1 MDIRHFNLVFLRF
14 RFIALSVSGSLIL
27 VSLATISIQQLQL
40 GLDFTGGTLVEVG
53 FSETVDPEEIRIYLE
68 AKEIDAL
75 VQAFGSDKDLLI
87 KIPSS
92 ENIENANIV
101 IDSLRQ
107 QYSFQ
112 LRRSGFVGPQ
122 VGGELRDQGGLG
134 LLAALLVMM
143 IYIMF
148 RFQYKFAIGAVV
160 ALFHD
165 VLIVLG
171 IFSIFRMEFDLS
183 VLAALMA
190 VIGYSLNDTIVVS
203 DRIRE
208 NFRAKRKLNSE
219 QVINRSLNNTLG
231 RTLITSLTTLLVLFS
246 LLFLGGEIIR
256 NFAIA
261 LSIGVVIGTYSSIYV
276 LTNVLLSMNISADD
290 LAERSKDSFDDGMP

>member
-1 MDIRHFNLVFLRF
+1 MNFNLDFLRF
-14 RFIALSVSGSLIL
+14 RFFALIASVSFIL

-53 FSETVDPEEIRIYLE
+53 FSETVDPEEIRTYLE
-68 AKEIDAL
+68 GKQIDAL

-101 IDSLRQ
+101 IDSLQQ

-134 LLAALLVMM
+134 LFAALIVMM

-171 IFSIFRMEFDLS
+171 IFSILRLEFDLS

-261 LSIGVVIGTYSSIYV
+261 LSIGVVVGTYSSIYV
-276 LTNVLLSMNISADD
+276 LTNVLLSMNITADD
-290 LAERSKDSFDDGMP
+290 LAERTKDSFDDGMP

>member
-1 MDIRHFNLVFLRF
+1 MNFNLDFLRF
-14 RFIALSVSGSLIL
+14 RFIALIASVSFIL

-53 FSETVDPEEIRIYLE
+53 FSETVDPEEIRTYLE
-68 AKEIDAL
+68 GKQIDAL

-101 IDSLRQ
+101 IDSLQQ

-171 IFSIFRMEFDLS
+171 IFSILRLEFDLS

-208 NFRAKRKLNSE
+208 NFRTKRKLNSE

-261 LSIGVVIGTYSSIYV
+261 LSIGVVVGTYSSIYV
-276 LTNVLLSMNISADD
+276 LTNVLLSMNITADD
-290 LAERSKDSFDDGMP
+290 LAERTKDSFDDGMP

>member
-1 MDIRHFNLVFLRF
+1 MNFNLDFLRF
-14 RFIALSVSGSLIL
+14 RFFALIASVSFIL

-53 FSETVDPEEIRIYLE
+53 FSETVDPEEIRTYLE
-68 AKEIDAL
+68 GKQIDAL

-101 IDSLRQ
+101 IDSLQQ

-134 LLAALLVMM
+134 LLAALVMM

-171 IFSIFRMEFDLS
+171 IFSILRLEFDLS

-261 LSIGVVIGTYSSIYV
+261 LSIGVVVGTYSSIYV
-276 LTNVLLSMNISADD
+276 LTNVLLSMNITADD
-290 LAERSKDSFDDGMP
+290 LAERTKDSFDDGMP

>member
-1 MDIRHFNLVFLRF
+1 MNFNLDFLRF
-14 RFIALSVSGSLIL
+14 RFIALIVSGSLIL

-276 LTNVLLSMNISADD
+276 LTNVLLSMNINADD

>member
-1 MDIRHFNLVFLRF
+1 MNFNLDFLRF
-14 RFIALSVSGSLIL
+14 RFVALIASVSFIL

-53 FSETVDPEEIRIYLE
+53 FTETVDPEEIRTYLE
-68 AKEIDAL
+68 GKQIDAL

-101 IDSLRQ
+101 IDSLQQ

-171 IFSIFRMEFDLS
+171 IFSILRLEFDLS

-261 LSIGVVIGTYSSIYV
+261 LSIGVVVGTYSSIYV
-276 LTNVLLSMNISADD
+276 LTNVLLSMNINAED
-290 LAERSKDSFDDGMP
+290 LVERTKDSFDDGMP

>member
-1 MDIRHFNLVFLRF
+1 MNFNLDFLRF
-14 RFIALSVSGSLIL
+14 RFIALIASVSFIL

-53 FSETVDPEEIRIYLE
+53 FTETVDPEEIRTYLE
-68 AKEIDAL
+68 GKQIDAL

-101 IDSLRQ
+101 IDSLQ
-107 QYSFQ
+107 QRYSFQ

-171 IFSIFRMEFDLS
+171 IFSILRLEFDLS

-261 LSIGVVIGTYSSIYV
+261 LSIGVVVGTYSSIYV
-276 LTNVLLSMNISADD
+276 LTNVLLSMNITAED
-290 LAERSKDSFDDGMP
+290 LAERTKDSFDDGMP

>member
-1 MDIRHFNLVFLRF
+1 MNFNLDFLRF
-14 RFIALSVSGSLIL
+14 RFIALIASVAFIL
-27 VSLATISIQQLQL
+27 VSLSTISIQQLQL

-53 FSETVDPEEIRIYLE
+53 FTETVDPEEIRTYLE
-68 AKEIDAL
+68 GKQIDAL

-101 IDSLRQ
+101 IDSLQ
-107 QYSFQ
+107 EQYSFQ

-171 IFSIFRMEFDLS
+171 IFSILRLEFDLS

-261 LSIGVVIGTYSSIYV
+261 LSIGVVVGTYSSIYV
-276 LTNVLLSMNISADD
+276 LTNVLMSMNISAED
-290 LAERSKDSFDDGMP
+290 LAERTKDSFDDGMP

>member
-1 MDIRHFNLVFLRF
+1 MNFNIDFLRF
-14 RFIALSVSGSLIL
+14 RFIALIASVSFIL

-53 FSETVDPEEIRIYLE
+53 FTETVDPEEIRTYLE
-68 AKEIDAL
+68 GKQIDAL

-101 IDSLRQ
+101 IDSLQQ

-134 LLAALLVMM
+134 LLAALIVMM

-148 RFQYKFAIGAVV
+148 RFQYKFAIGAVA

-171 IFSIFRMEFDLS
+171 IFSILRLEFDLS

-261 LSIGVVIGTYSSIYV
+261 LSIGVVVGTYSSIYV
-276 LTNVLLSMNISADD
+276 LTNVLLSMNIRADD
-290 LAERSKDSFDDGMP
+290 LAEKTKDSFDDGMP

>member
-1 MDIRHFNLVFLRF
+1 MNFNLDFLRF
-14 RFIALSVSGSLIL
+14 RFIALIASVSFIL

-53 FSETVDPEEIRIYLE
+53 FSETVDPEEIRTYLE
-68 AKEIDAL
+68 GKQIDAL

-101 IDSLRQ
+101 IDSLQQ

-171 IFSIFRMEFDLS
+171 IFSMLRLEFDLS

-261 LSIGVVIGTYSSIYV
+261 LSIGVVVGTYSSIYV
-276 LTNVLLSMNISADD
+276 LTNVLLSMNITADD
-290 LAERSKDSFDDGMP
+290 LAERTKDSFDDGMP

>member
-1 MDIRHFNLVFLRF
+1 MNFNLDFLRF
-14 RFIALSVSGSLIL
+14 RFIALIASVSFIL

-53 FSETVDPEEIRIYLE
+53 FSETVDPEEIRTYLE
-68 AKEIDAL
+68 GKQIDAL

-101 IDSLRQ
+101 IDSLQQ

-171 IFSIFRMEFDLS
+171 IFSILRLEFDLS

-246 LLFLGGEIIR
+246 LLFLGGEIIK

-261 LSIGVVIGTYSSIYV
+261 LSIGVVVGTYSSIYV
-276 LTNVLLSMNISADD
+276 LTNVLLSMNITADD
-290 LAERSKDSFDDGMP
+290 LAERTKDSFDDGMP

>member
-1 MDIRHFNLVFLRF
+1 MNFNLDFLRF
-14 RFIALSVSGSLIL
+14 RFIALIASVSFIL

-53 FSETVDPEEIRIYLE
+53 FSETVDPEEIRTYLE
-68 AKEIDAL
+68 GKQIDAL

-101 IDSLRQ
+101 IDSLKQ

-171 IFSIFRMEFDLS
+171 IFSILRLEFDLS

-261 LSIGVVIGTYSSIYV
+261 LSIGVVVGTYSSIYV
-276 LTNVLLSMNISADD
+276 LTNVLLSMNITADD
-290 LAERSKDSFDDGMP
+290 LAERTKDSFDDGMP

>member
-1 MDIRHFNLVFLRF
+1 MNFNLDFLRF
-14 RFIALSVSGSLIL
+14 RFIALIASVSFIL

-53 FSETVDPEEIRIYLE
+53 FTETVDPEEIRTYLE
-68 AKEIDAL
+68 GKQIDAL

-101 IDSLRQ
+101 IDSLQQ

-171 IFSIFRMEFDLS
+171 IFSIIRLEFDLS

-261 LSIGVVIGTYSSIYV
+261 LSIGVVVGTYSSIYV
-276 LTNVLLSMNISADD
+276 LTNVLLSMNISAED
-290 LAERSKDSFDDGMP
+290 LAERTKDSFDDGMP

>member
-1 MDIRHFNLVFLRF
+1 
-14 RFIALSVSGSLIL
+14 
-27 VSLATISIQQLQL
+27 
-40 GLDFTGGTLVEVG
+40 
-53 FSETVDPEEIRIYLE
+53 
-68 AKEIDAL
+68 
-75 VQAFGSDKDLLI
+75 
-87 KIPSS
+87 
-92 ENIENANIV
+92 
-101 IDSLRQ
+101 
-107 QYSFQ
+107 
-112 LRRSGFVGPQ
+112 
-122 VGGELRDQGGLG
+122 
-134 LLAALLVMM
+134 
-143 IYIMF
+143 MF
-148 RFQYKFAIGAVV
+148 RFQYKFAIGAVA

-171 IFSIFRMEFDLS
+171 IFSILRLEFDLS

-261 LSIGVVIGTYSSIYV
+261 LSIGVVVGTYSSIYV
-276 LTNVLLSMNISADD
+276 LTNVLLSMNIRSDD
-290 LAERSKDSFDDGMP
+290 LAERTKDSFDDGMP

>member
-1 MDIRHFNLVFLRF
+1 MNFNLDFLRF
-14 RFIALSVSGSLIL
+14 RFIALIASVSFIL

-53 FSETVDPEEIRIYLE
+53 FTETVDPEEIRTYLE
-68 AKEIDAL
+68 GKQIDAL

-101 IDSLRQ
+101 IDSLQQ

-143 IYIMF
+143 VYNMF

-171 IFSIFRMEFDLS
+171 IFSILRLEFDLS

-219 QVINRSLNNTLG
+219 QIINRSLNNTLG

-290 LAERSKDSFDDGMP
+290 LAERTKDSFDDGMP

>member
-1 MDIRHFNLVFLRF
+1 MNFNLDFLRF
-14 RFIALSVSGSLIL
+14 RFIALIASVSFIL

-53 FSETVDPEEIRIYLE
+53 FTETVDPEEIRTYLE
-68 AKEIDAL
+68 GKQIDAL

-101 IDSLRQ
+101 IDSLQQ

-171 IFSIFRMEFDLS
+171 IFSIIRLEFDLS

-246 LLFLGGEIIR
+246 LLFLGGELIR

-261 LSIGVVIGTYSSIYV
+261 LSIGVVVGTYSSIYV
-276 LTNVLLSMNISADD
+276 LTNVLLSMNITAED
-290 LAERSKDSFDDGMP
+290 LAERTKDSFDDGMP

>member
-1 MDIRHFNLVFLRF
+1 MNFNLDFLRF
-14 RFIALSVSGSLIL
+14 RFFALIVSVSFIL

-53 FSETVDPEEIRIYLE
+53 FTETVDPEEIRTYLE
-68 AKEIDAL
+68 GKQIDAL

-101 IDSLRQ
+101 IDSLQQ

-171 IFSIFRMEFDLS
+171 IFSILRLEFDLS

-261 LSIGVVIGTYSSIYV
+261 LSIGVVVGTYSSIYV
-276 LTNVLLSMNISADD
+276 LTNVLLSMNITADD
-290 LAERSKDSFDDGMP
+290 LAERTKDSFDDGMP

>member
-1 MDIRHFNLVFLRF
+1 MNFNLDFLRF
-14 RFIALSVSGSLIL
+14 RFIALIASVSFIL

-40 GLDFTGGTLVEVG
+40 GLDFTGGTLVELG
-53 FSETVDPEEIRIYLE
+53 FTETVDPEEIRTYLE
-68 AKEIDAL
+68 GKQIDAL

-101 IDSLRQ
+101 IDSLQQ

-171 IFSIFRMEFDLS
+171 IFSILRLEFDLS

-261 LSIGVVIGTYSSIYV
+261 LSIGVVVGTYSSIYV
-276 LTNVLLSMNISADD
+276 LTNVLLSMNITADD
-290 LAERSKDSFDDGMP
+290 LAERTKDSFDDGMP

>member
-1 MDIRHFNLVFLRF
+1 
-14 RFIALSVSGSLIL
+14 
-27 VSLATISIQQLQL
+27 
-40 GLDFTGGTLVEVG
+40 
-53 FSETVDPEEIRIYLE
+53 
-68 AKEIDAL
+68 
-75 VQAFGSDKDLLI
+75 
-87 KIPSS
+87 
-92 ENIENANIV
+92 
-101 IDSLRQ
+101 
-107 QYSFQ
+107 
-112 LRRSGFVGPQ
+112 
-122 VGGELRDQGGLG
+122 
-134 LLAALLVMM
+134 
-143 IYIMF
+143 
-148 RFQYKFAIGAVV
+148 
-160 ALFHD
+160 
-165 VLIVLG
+165 
-171 IFSIFRMEFDLS
+171 
-183 VLAALMA
+183 MA

-290 LAERSKDSFDDGMP
+290 LAERTKDSFDDGMP

>member
-1 MDIRHFNLVFLRF
+1 MNFNLDFLRF
-14 RFIALSVSGSLIL
+14 RFIALIASVSFIL

-53 FSETVDPEEIRIYLE
+53 FTETVDPEEIRTYLE
-68 AKEIDAL
+68 GKQIDAL

-101 IDSLRQ
+101 IDSLQQ

-134 LLAALLVMM
+134 LFAALIVMM

-171 IFSIFRMEFDLS
+171 IFSILRLEFDLS

-256 NFAIA
+256 NFALA
-261 LSIGVVIGTYSSIYV
+261 LSIGVVVGTYSSIYV
-276 LTNVLLSMNISADD
+276 LTNVLLSMNIRSDD
-290 LAERSKDSFDDGMP
+290 LAERTKDSFDDGMP

>member
-1 MDIRHFNLVFLRF
+1 MNFNLDFLRF
-14 RFIALSVSGSLIL
+14 RFIALIVSGSLIL

-92 ENIENANIV
+92 KNIENANIV

-290 LAERSKDSFDDGMP
+290 LAERSKNTFDDGMP

>member
-1 MDIRHFNLVFLRF
+1 MNFNLDFLRF
-14 RFIALSVSGSLIL
+14 RFIALIASVSFIL

-53 FSETVDPEEIRIYLE
+53 FSETVDPEEISTYLE
-68 AKEIDAL
+68 GKQIDAL

-101 IDSLRQ
+101 IDSLQQ

-171 IFSIFRMEFDLS
+171 IFSILRLEFDLS

-261 LSIGVVIGTYSSIYV
+261 LSIGVVVGTYSSIYV
-276 LTNVLLSMNISADD
+276 LTNVLLSMNIRADD
-290 LAERSKDSFDDGMP
+290 LAERTKDSFDDGMP

>member
-1 MDIRHFNLVFLRF
+1 MNFNLDFLRF
-14 RFIALSVSGSLIL
+14 RFIALIASVSFIL

-53 FSETVDPEEIRIYLE
+53 FSETVDPEEIRTYLE
-68 AKEIDAL
+68 GKQIDAL

-101 IDSLRQ
+101 IDSLQQ

-171 IFSIFRMEFDLS
+171 IFSIIRLEFDLS

-261 LSIGVVIGTYSSIYV
+261 LSIGVVVGTYSSIYV
-276 LTNVLLSMNISADD
+276 LTNVLLSMNITAED
-290 LAERSKDSFDDGMP
+290 LAERTKDSFDDGMP

>member
-1 MDIRHFNLVFLRF
+1 MNFNLDFLRF
-14 RFIALSVSGSLIL
+14 RFIALIASVSFIL

-53 FSETVDPEEIRIYLE
+53 FTETVDPEEIRTYLE
-68 AKEIDAL
+68 GKQIDAL

-101 IDSLRQ
+101 IDSLQQ

-171 IFSIFRMEFDLS
+171 IFSILRLEFDLS

>member
-1 MDIRHFNLVFLRF
+1 MNFNLDFLRF
-14 RFIALSVSGSLIL
+14 RFIALIASVSFIL

-53 FSETVDPEEIRIYLE
+53 FTETVDPEEIRTYLE
-68 AKEIDAL
+68 GKQIDAL

-101 IDSLRQ
+101 IDSLQQ

-171 IFSIFRMEFDLS
+171 IFSILRLEFDLS

-261 LSIGVVIGTYSSIYV
+261 LSIGVVVGTYSSIYV

-290 LAERSKDSFDDGMP
+290 LAERTKDSFDDGMP

>member
-1 MDIRHFNLVFLRF
+1 MNFNLDFLRF
-14 RFIALSVSGSLIL
+14 RFIALIVSGSLIL

-53 FSETVDPEEIRIYLE
+53 FSEAVDPEEIRIYLE

>member
-1 MDIRHFNLVFLRF
+1 
-14 RFIALSVSGSLIL
+14 
-27 VSLATISIQQLQL
+27 
-40 GLDFTGGTLVEVG
+40 
-53 FSETVDPEEIRIYLE
+53 
-68 AKEIDAL
+68 
-75 VQAFGSDKDLLI
+75 
-87 KIPSS
+87 
-92 ENIENANIV
+92 
-101 IDSLRQ
+101 
-107 QYSFQ
+107 
-112 LRRSGFVGPQ
+112 
-122 VGGELRDQGGLG
+122 
-134 LLAALLVMM
+134 
-143 IYIMF
+143 MF

-171 IFSIFRMEFDLS
+171 IFSILRLEFDLS

-208 NFRAKRKLNSE
+208 NFRAKRKLNNE

-261 LSIGVVIGTYSSIYV
+261 LSIGVVVGTYSSIYV

-290 LAERSKDSFDDGMP
+290 LAERTKDSFDDGMP

>member
-1 MDIRHFNLVFLRF
+1 MNFNLDFLRL
-14 RFIALSVSGSLIL
+14 RFIALIVSVSFIL

-53 FSETVDPEEIRIYLE
+53 FSETIDPEEIRTYLE
-68 AKEIDAL
+68 GKQIDAL

-101 IDSLRQ
+101 IDSLQQ

-171 IFSIFRMEFDLS
+171 IFSILRLEFDLS

-208 NFRAKRKLNSE
+208 NFRVKRKLNNE

-261 LSIGVVIGTYSSIYV
+261 LSIGVVVGTYSSIYV

-290 LAERSKDSFDDGMP
+290 LAERTKDSFDDGMP

>member
-1 MDIRHFNLVFLRF
+1 MNFTLDFLRF
-14 RFIALSVSGSLIL
+14 RFIALIASVSFIL

-53 FSETVDPEEIRIYLE
+53 FSETVDPEEIRTYLE
-68 AKEIDAL
+68 GQQIDAL

-101 IDSLRQ
+101 IDSLQQ

-171 IFSIFRMEFDLS
+171 IFSILRLEFDLS

-246 LLFLGGEIIR
+246 LIILGGEII
-256 NFAIA
+256 
-261 LSIGVVIGTYSSIYV
+261 
-276 LTNVLLSMNISADD
+276 
-290 LAERSKDSFDDGMP
+290 

>member
-1 MDIRHFNLVFLRF
+1 MNFNLDFLRF
-14 RFIALSVSGSLIL
+14 RFIALIASVSFIL

-53 FSETVDPEEIRIYLE
+53 FTETVDPEEIRTYLE
-68 AKEIDAL
+68 GKQIDAL

-101 IDSLRQ
+101 IDSLQQ

-171 IFSIFRMEFDLS
+171 IFSILRLEFDLS

-261 LSIGVVIGTYSSIYV
+261 LSIGVVVGTYSSIYV
-276 LTNVLLSMNISADD
+276 LTNVLLSMNIGADD
-290 LAERSKDSFDDGMP
+290 LAERTKDSFDDGMP

>member
-1 MDIRHFNLVFLRF
+1 MNFNLDFLRF
-14 RFIALSVSGSLIL
+14 RFIALVMSGSFIA

-53 FSETVDPEEIRIYLE
+53 FTETVDPEEIRAYLE
-68 AKEIDAL
+68 GKQIDAL

-101 IDSLRQ
+101 IDSLQQ

-143 IYIMF
+143 VYIMF

-171 IFSIFRMEFDLS
+171 IFSILRLEFDLS

-208 NFRAKRKLNSE
+208 NFRVKRKLNSE

-231 RTLITSLTTLLVLFS
+231 RTLITSLKTLLVLFS

-256 NFAIA
+256 NFATA
-261 LSIGVVIGTYSSIYV
+261 LSIGVVVGTYSSIYV
-276 LTNVLLSMNISADD
+276 LTNVLLLMNISADD
-290 LAERSKDSFDDGMP
+290 LAERTRDSFDDGMP

>member
-1 MDIRHFNLVFLRF
+1 MNFNLDFLRF
-14 RFIALSVSGSLIL
+14 RFIALIVSGSLIL

-40 GLDFTGGTLVEVG
+40 GLDFTGGTLVEIG

>member
-1 MDIRHFNLVFLRF
+1 MNFNLDFLRF
-14 RFIALSVSGSLIL
+14 RFIALIASISFIL

-53 FSETVDPEEIRIYLE
+53 FIETVDPEEIRTYLE
-68 AKEIDAL
+68 GKQIDAL

-101 IDSLRQ
+101 IDSLQQ

-171 IFSIFRMEFDLS
+171 IFSIIRLEFDLS

-261 LSIGVVIGTYSSIYV
+261 LSIGVVVGTYSSIYV

-290 LAERSKDSFDDGMP
+290 LAERTKDSFDDGMP

>member
-1 MDIRHFNLVFLRF
+1 MNFNLDFLRF
-14 RFIALSVSGSLIL
+14 RFIALIASVSFIL

-53 FSETVDPEEIRIYLE
+53 FTETVDPEEIRTYLE
-68 AKEIDAL
+68 GKQIDAL

-101 IDSLRQ
+101 IDSLQQ

-171 IFSIFRMEFDLS
+171 IFSILRLEFDLS

-219 QVINRSLNNTLG
+219 QVFNRSLNNTLG

-261 LSIGVVIGTYSSIYV
+261 LSIGVVVGRYSSIYV
-276 LTNVLLSMNISADD
+276 LTNVLLSMNITADD
-290 LAERSKDSFDDGMP
+290 LAERTKDSFDDGMP

>member
-1 MDIRHFNLVFLRF
+1 MNFNLDFLRF
-14 RFIALSVSGSLIL
+14 RFIALIASVSFIL

-53 FSETVDPEEIRIYLE
+53 FTETVDPEEIRTYLE
-68 AKEIDAL
+68 GKQIDAL

-101 IDSLRQ
+101 IDSLQQ

-171 IFSIFRMEFDLS
+171 IFSILRLEFDLS

-261 LSIGVVIGTYSSIYV
+261 LSIGVVVGTYSSIYV
-276 LTNVLLSMNISADD
+276 LTNVLLSMNIRADD
-290 LAERSKDSFDDGMP
+290 PAERTKDSFDDGMP

>member
-1 MDIRHFNLVFLRF
+1 MNFNLDFLRF
-14 RFIALSVSGSLIL
+14 RFIALVVSISFIL
-27 VSLATISIQQLQL
+27 VSFATISIQQLQL

-53 FSETVDPEEIRIYLE
+53 FTETVDPEEIRTYLE
-68 AKEIDAL
+68 GNQIDAL

-101 IDSLRQ
+101 IDSLKE

-171 IFSIFRMEFDLS
+171 IFSIFRLEFDLS

-261 LSIGVVIGTYSSIYV
+261 LSIGVVVGTYSSIYV
-276 LTNVLLSMNISADD
+276 LTNVLLSMKINADD
-290 LAERSKDSFDDGMP
+290 LAERTKESFDDGMP

>member
-1 MDIRHFNLVFLRF
+1 MNFNLDFLRF
-14 RFIALSVSGSLIL
+14 RFIALIVSGSLIL

-53 FSETVDPEEIRIYLE
+53 FSETVNPEEIRIYLE

-107 QYSFQ
+107 QYTFQ

>member
-1 MDIRHFNLVFLRF
+1 
-14 RFIALSVSGSLIL
+14 
-27 VSLATISIQQLQL
+27 
-40 GLDFTGGTLVEVG
+40 
-53 FSETVDPEEIRIYLE
+53 
-68 AKEIDAL
+68 
-75 VQAFGSDKDLLI
+75 
-87 KIPSS
+87 
-92 ENIENANIV
+92 
-101 IDSLRQ
+101 
-107 QYSFQ
+107 
-112 LRRSGFVGPQ
+112 
-122 VGGELRDQGGLG
+122 
-134 LLAALLVMM
+134 
-143 IYIMF
+143 MF

-171 IFSIFRMEFDLS
+171 IFSIFRLEFDLS

-261 LSIGVVIGTYSSIYV
+261 LSIGVVVGTYSSIYV

-290 LAERSKDSFDDGMP
+290 LAERTKDSFDDGMP

>member
-1 MDIRHFNLVFLRF
+1 MNFNLDFLRF
-14 RFIALSVSGSLIL
+14 RFFALIVSVSFIL

-53 FSETVDPEEIRIYLE
+53 FSETVDPEEIRTYLE
-68 AKEIDAL
+68 GKQIDAL

-101 IDSLRQ
+101 IDSLQQ

-171 IFSIFRMEFDLS
+171 IFSILRLEFDLS

-208 NFRAKRKLNSE
+208 NFRAKRKLNNE

-261 LSIGVVIGTYSSIYV
+261 LSIGVVVGTYSSIYV

-290 LAERSKDSFDDGMP
+290 LAERTKDSFDDGMP